1 MGAELTA
8 DHASDG
14 MSRKTDGSGAVPA
27 GSMNEQDIDAEALP
41 RARQPD
47 DHRSSRER
55 LVEAAATLFHEEG
68 YHKVSLDRVLRD
80 AGVVRSNFYYHFK
93 SKEELAIA
101 VIDTWL
107 DDLTFNV
114 IGPALADE
122 ALTPLQRVRR
132 ILEGLVEELECGG
145 CRGGCPFGSLANA
158 EAEHNER
165 FRQKLEEAFNGFATL
180 LEQLFTQS
188 VEAGELAGQLSPAR
202 LAACTLAVV
211 QGSYL
216 LTKAY
221 AGTTPMRQ
229 AVEGL
234 LEALDANSGKT
245 PM

>member
-1 MGAELTA
+1 
-8 DHASDG
+8 
-14 MSRKTDGSGAVPA
+14 
-27 GSMNEQDIDAEALP
+27 MNEHDTNAPAEAP
-41 RARQPD
+41 QQED
-47 DHRSSRER
+47 NRSSRER
-55 LVEAAATLFHEEG
+55 LVEAAAILFHEDG
-68 YHKVSLDRVLRD
+68 YQKTSLNRVLRE

-107 DDLTFNV
+107 DELTFNV

-122 ALTPLQRVRR
+122 SLTPLQRVRR

-165 FRQKLEEAFNGFATL
+165 FRQKLEEAFDGFAQL
-180 LEQLFTQS
+180 LEQLLAKS
-188 VEAGELAGQLSPAR
+188 AEEGELSAQLSPAR

-234 LEALDANSGKT
+234 LEALDASSSKNA
-245 PM
+245 M